1 MANKKDSMR
10 KYLMVITEK
19 KKLSSNNDYEEAKK
33 EALKAISKNEA
44 EVSYFDY
51 NSEDEF
57 DKRYNDIKKAA
68 KKLGIKIRNK
78 NADNKVEV
86 VGKIFV
92 SDEANAMYNDFK
104 EYEQLSREIEKI
116 KAELKNKTDKINKL
130 EEKLK
135 PVLESINAVYK
146 KNNTTIDIN

>member
-86 VGKIFV
+86 VEKIFV

-116 KAELKNKTDKINKL
+116 KAELKNKTEKINKL

-146 KNNTTIDIN
+146 KE

>member
-86 VGKIFV
+86 VEKIFV

-146 KNNTTIDIN
+146 KE